1 MKKILYVF
9 AGGRRARLKA
19 REQGQEA
26 PMDFLCGVPYLRARG
41 YSVDLL
47 ELSDLHPA
55 SPAFEA
61 LKARNEAA
69 QRAMRFTSTSHWLVE
84 SIDLLNQY
92 DAVVA
97 GNEAVGFGIAHFVLE
112 GAVRTPHFYFGTG
125 MLGYAVPGP
134 NSGPIRQQV
143 RAWLRDELDGLI
155 RRRFQRAR
163 HMYRG
168 LIEGSRGAILFG
180 RWDYEQAQRLYPDLQ
195 ARLHFLPFAVDT
207 EFWRPGPAVAPQ
219 DNTILFMGNDRP
231 RDYDM
236 VLAIARRLPEFQFVF
251 VTKVIAA
258 AEVPANVR
266 LMAGDWKDAL
276 LSDSDI
282 RDVVRK
288 SALVILPLKPTY
300 KPSGQSVTMQ
310 AMACGKPV
318 MISRRDGFWEPENVM
333 DREHAW
339 FIHTHR
345 LEEWCES
352 IRTLM
357 NDPAARDRI
366 GANARALIARVNNL
380 ESFGK
385 GLENILLKGTSPAGF
400 TQC

>member
-9 AGGRRARLKA
+9 AGGRRARLQA
-19 REQGQEA
+19 REQGLDA

-55 SPAFEA
+55 SPASAA
-61 LKARNEAA
+61 LKASNDAA
-69 QRAMRFTSTSHWLVE
+69 QRAMRFTSTSHFLVE
-84 SIDLLNQY
+84 SVDLLNQY
-92 DAVVA
+92 DAVVS
-97 GNEAVGFGIAHFVLE
+97 GNEAVGFGVAHFVLE

-134 NSGPIRQQV
+134 NAGPMSQQL
-143 RAWLRDELDGLI
+143 RGWLRDGLDGLI

-163 HMYRG
+163 QMYRG

-180 RWDYEQAQRLYPDLQ
+180 RWDYEQAQRLYPDLKP
-195 ARLHFLPFAVDT
+195 RVHFLPFAVDT
-207 EFWRPGPAVAPQ
+207 EFWRPRPEAAPQ
-219 DNTILFMGNDRP
+219 ANTILFMGNDRP

-236 VLAIARRLPEFQFVF
+236 VLAIARTLPEFQFVF

-258 AEVPANVR
+258 GDVPANVR

-276 LSDSDI
+276 LSDTDI
-282 RDVVRK
+282 RDVVQK

-318 MISRRDGFWEPENVM
+318 MISKRDGFWEPENVM

-357 NDPAARDRI
+357 NDPAARDRM
-366 GANARALIARVNNL
+366 GDNARALIARVNNL

-385 GLENILLKGTSPAGF
+385 GLEDILLKGTSPAGF
-400 TQC
+400 AQC